1 MCYTIIRKRE
11 KHKQEREEKEMY
23 KIIANGLQ
31 TRIIDNGKELFWVG
45 TEKQA
50 IEKAKKENKDYEII
64 TIQDLYNYYNNNH

>member
-1 MCYTIIRKRE
+1 
-11 KHKQEREEKEMY
+11 MY